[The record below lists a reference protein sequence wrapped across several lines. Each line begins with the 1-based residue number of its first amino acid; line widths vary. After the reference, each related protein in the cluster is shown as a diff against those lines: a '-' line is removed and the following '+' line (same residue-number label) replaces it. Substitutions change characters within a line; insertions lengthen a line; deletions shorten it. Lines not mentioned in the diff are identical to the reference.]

1 MLSKDGRHPE
11 QGPFGEELTGIWKS
25 LSGTPLQCRGQVAH
39 MGADWEAFSDLCGL
53 RRWNHNAAP
62 CPWCSTPLC
71 DMHKYTKEYHCLTK
85 DDWDAAK
92 AATQVTVRLSPANAQ
107 AIRENLKPDLRKVGS
122 FGKALTCNVGSSLRE
137 NGLSSTPSQPNIW
150 FSYICRCICIFA

>member
-11 QGPFGEELTGIWKS
+11 QGLFGEELAGIWKS
-25 LSGTPLQCRGQVAH
+25 LTGNPLQCRGQVAH

-92 AATQVTVRLSPANAQ
+92 AATQVTVRLSPASAQ
-107 AIRENLKPDLRKVGS
+107 AIRENRAPELRKVGS
-122 FGKALTCNVGSSLRE
+122 LGKALTCNVGSSLGE
-137 NGLSSTPSQPNIW
+137 NGLLNSISTQHLVFIHM
-150 FSYICRCICIFA
+150 